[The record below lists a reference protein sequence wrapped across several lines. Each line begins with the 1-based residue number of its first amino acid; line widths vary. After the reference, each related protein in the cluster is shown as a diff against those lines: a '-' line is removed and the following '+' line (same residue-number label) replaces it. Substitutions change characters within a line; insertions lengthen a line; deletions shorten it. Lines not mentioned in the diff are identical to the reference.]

1 MMLRI
6 EFKEIRPFPV
16 VNLDLFDDS
25 TIMSFFSRG
34 SRRSVRGRGN
44 RGNYQWNNN
53 NFNHPRRMRVSV
65 HFDTNSDEFAY
76 FVRTGQLAL
85 GPPHPTPANSFRPPS
100 FHNLQPHPSVL
111 EFPHQPASVQN
122 GWDPQP
128 QPLPPVVNGWGEP
141 ERKNQLIVPPLS
153 VVSGNV
159 LPAPNDNT
167 EASSSASP
175 VHSSVPLQLNIADH
189 LVLVEQPPADLPAD
203 LPVDLLPIDPPADI
217 PVTAADT
224 VEIPPD
230 GEISLTPVIPELKPV
245 ARPTS
250 LSRLSLF
257 PKLFQQMHD
266 YGLF

>member
-1 MMLRI
+1 
-6 EFKEIRPFPV
+6 
-16 VNLDLFDDS
+16 
-25 TIMSFFSRG
+25 
-34 SRRSVRGRGN
+34 
-44 RGNYQWNNN
+44 
-53 NFNHPRRMRVSV
+53 MRVSV

-100 FHNLQPHPSVL
+100 YHNLQPHPSVL
-111 EFPHQPASVQN
+111 EFPRPPASVQN
-122 GWDPQP
+122 GWNPQP
-128 QPLPPVVNGWGEP
+128 QPLPPAVDAWGEP

-153 VVSGNV
+153 AVSGNV
-159 LPAPNDNT
+159 LPALNDNT

-189 LVLVEQPPADLPAD
+189 PVFIEQPSVDLSVDLPAEPPADLPAD
-203 LPVDLLPIDPPADI
+203 LPPVDPPVDI
-217 PVTAADT
+217 PITISDAI
-224 VEIPPD
+224 EIPPD

>member
-1 MMLRI
+1 M
-6 EFKEIRPFPV
+6 
-16 VNLDLFDDS
+16 N
-25 TIMSFFSRG
+25 FFSRG

-100 FHNLQPHPSVL
+100 FRNLQPHPSVV
-111 EFPHQPASVQN
+111 EFPRQPASVQN
-122 GWDPQP
+122 GWNPQP
-128 QPLPPVVNGWGEP
+128 QPLPPGNNAWGEP
-141 ERKNQLIVPPLS
+141 ERKDQLIVPPLS
-153 VVSGNV
+153 AVSGNV

-167 EASSSASP
+167 KASSSASP
-175 VHSSVPLQLNIADH
+175 IHSSVPLQLNIADH
-189 LVLVEQPPADLPAD
+189 PVLVEQPS
-203 LPVDLLPIDPPADI
+203 VDPIIEQPHVDPPADI
-217 PVTAADT
+217 PVTISDA

-230 GEISLTPVIPELKPV
+230 GEISLTPVISELKPA

-257 PKLFQQMHD
+257 PNLFQQMHD